1 MTGARTA
8 PSAPP
13 DPPSSSASATE
24 IAYTRAGTG
33 PALMLLHPLGADRE
47 IWTPIVDRLCDRREL
62 IAIDLPGFGASP
74 PLRDV
79 TPTPGALAVAIA
91 ALAAEL
97 GLQRP
102 HVAGNSLGGWVA
114 LELGRRGAVAST
126 TAIAPAGLW
135 AKPLIPK
142 PSLAHLL
149 AKAFRPLIGSLAASA
164 SGRGLLLS
172 SAVAHPDRVPPAQSA
187 HLVRAYGG
195 ASGFVAVNRAMRA
208 GTFTDLAAISCP
220 VTLVWPEHDR
230 LVTRPRRLAPN
241 VRSITLAD
249 AGHIPFWD
257 APDAVAEILLAA
269 SSG

>member
-1 MTGARTA
+1 V
-8 PSAPP
+8 
-13 DPPSSSASATE
+13 
-24 IAYTRAGTG
+24 
-33 PALMLLHPLGADRE
+33 LLHPLGADRDV
-47 IWTPIVDRLCDRREL
+47 WTPIVDRLYDRREL
-62 IAIDLPGFGASP
+62 ITIDMPGFGASP

-79 TPTPGALAVAIA
+79 TPTPATLAAAIA
-91 ALAAEL
+91 ALLAEL
-97 GLQRP
+97 GLHRP
-102 HVAGNSLGGWVA
+102 HAAGNSLGGWVA

-135 AKPLIPK
+135 AKPLSPK
-142 PSLAHLL
+142 PSLAHGL
-149 AKAFRPLIGSLAASA
+149 AKALRPLIGPLAASTL
-164 SGRGLLLS
+164 GRRLLLN

-187 HLVRAYGG
+187 HLVSAYGG

-208 GTFTDLAAISCP
+208 GRFTDLAAITCP

-230 LVTRPRRLAPN
+230 LVTRPGSLPSN
-241 VRSITLAD
+241 VRSIALPD

>member
-1 MTGARTA
+1 MTAARDA
-8 PSAPP
+8 
-13 DPPSSSASATE
+13 PSSSPLDPSPAAIIPE
-24 IAYTRAGTG
+24 IAYTRTGTG
-33 PALMLLHPLGADRE
+33 PTLLLLHPLGADRNV
-47 IWTPIVDRLCDRREL
+47 WTPIIERLCDRREL
-62 IAIDLPGFGASP
+62 IAIDMPGFGASP

-79 TPTPGALAVAIA
+79 LPTPAALARAIA
-91 ALAAEL
+91 ALSTEL
-97 GLQRP
+97 GLAHP

-114 LELGRRGAVAST
+114 LELGQRGGVASA

-142 PSLAHLL
+142 PSLAYRL
-149 AKAFRPLIGSLAASA
+149 ARTFRPVIGPLAASA
-164 SGRGLLLS
+164 RGRNLLLN
-172 SAVAHPDRVPPAQSA
+172 SAVAHPGRVPPAESA

-208 GTFTDLAAISCP
+208 GTFTDLAAITCP

-230 LVTRPRRLAPN
+230 LVTRPRNLPLN
-241 VRSITLAD
+241 VRSIALPD

-269 SSG
+269 SGG